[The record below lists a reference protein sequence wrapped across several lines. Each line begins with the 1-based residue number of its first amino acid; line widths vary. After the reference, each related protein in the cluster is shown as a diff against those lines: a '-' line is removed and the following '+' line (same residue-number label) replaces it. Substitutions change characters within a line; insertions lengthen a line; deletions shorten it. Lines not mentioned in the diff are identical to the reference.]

1 MTLEPLADSEIAS
14 ILAGKS
20 TRGGGGGAKK
30 TKHDYDDRSY
40 VNYFKLPTHILP
52 PESSGCFVELPEGD
66 EHQGLFLQLPT
77 GKYICRECFCN
88 SKDFAQFETL
98 NG

>member
-20 TRGGGGGAKK
+20 TRGGSGPRKS
-30 TKHDYDDRSY
+30 KHDYDDRSY
-40 VNYFKLPTHILP
+40 ANYFRLPTVFRD
-52 PESSGCFVELPEGD
+52 PENSIVCCVDLPEGE
-66 EHQGLFLQLPT
+66 EHRGLFLQLPT

-88 SKDFAQFETL
+88 SKDFAQYETL
-98 NG
+98 DG